1 MDPLSVTASII
12 AVLQLTVKII
22 DGLKHARDASTDR
35 IHFTTEIQNLR
46 DLLVAL
52 LSRVDEDSS
61 DPWHINVRQMGG
73 QDGLIYQ
80 YRVALE
86 QLKDKISTGE
96 GLKKTAKTFL
106 WKYIQQDAERI
117 LSRMERLKS
126 LVQIALEMDHLFVLS
141 EACSEAH

>member
-35 IHFTTEIQNLR
+35 VQFTTEVQNLR

-61 DPWHINVRQMGG
+61 DPWHTNVRQMGG
-73 QDGLIYQ
+73 KDGVIHQ

-86 QLKDKISTGE
+86 QLKDKMSTGE
-96 GLKKTAKTFL
+96 GLKKTVKTVL
-106 WKYIQQDAERI
+106 WTYIQQDAERI
-117 LSRMERLKS
+117 LLRIERLKS
-126 LVQIALEMDHLFVLS
+126 LVHIALEMDHLFVLS
-141 EACSEAH
+141 EACFEKH

>member
-22 DGLKHARDASTDR
+22 DGLKYAGDASTDR
-35 IHFTTEIQNLR
+35 VQFTTEIQNLR

-61 DPWHINVRQMGG
+61 DPWHTNVRQMGG